1 MDNTFTD
8 SERLYRAVYPPSHP
22 GMYWKKDG
30 TLSSAAFADPK
41 GLSVERG
48 NYRDSGEVVNKMR
61 ERFEGCIVSVNVK
74 NCKETEAVVK
84 YLPSQSNKYHAEIHG
99 SSSKVLLSKSQ
110 RYYLAKVANTEF
122 MEK

>member
-30 TLSSAAFADPK
+30 TLSSAAFAEPK

-48 NYRDSGEVVNKMR
+48 NYRDRGEVVQ
-61 ERFEGCIVSVNVK
+61 
-74 NCKETEAVVK
+74 K
-84 YLPSQSNKYHAEIHG
+84 Y
-99 SSSKVLLSKSQ
+99 
-110 RYYLAKVANTEF
+110 YYLKVKDTIWRKWLILNLW
-122 MEK
+122 KNSRLL